1 MTDKHWAVFA
11 LKDIKNALDADR
23 YDVASFHIDDAIAAI
38 VARDDQD
45 GDTQIAESHKNQD
58 CLRQRM

>member
-23 YDVASFHIDDAIAAI
+23 YDVASYHIDDAIAAI
-38 VARDDQD
+38 MARDEQD
-45 GDTQIAESHKNQD
+45 GATQSPEPPQNED
-58 CLRQRM
+58 CLRQRI